1 MVSQGTVLIFHHK
14 IEYYENVP
22 YVAWFSLSYFLP
34 YMPVFDK
41 VAAPPEQEKQGK
53 MESGTDML
61 FRFVVSYTANS

>member
-1 MVSQGTVLIFHHK
+1 MQ
-14 IEYYENVP
+14 
-22 YVAWFSLSYFLP
+22 
-34 YMPVFDK
+34 VFDK